1 MNNKLAL
8 ALVATAGLSAALPL
22 TAQPMQKPGSANAAL
37 VKAGTYQ
44 VDPGHTLVEWS
55 VDHMGYTPYFGL
67 FGDVTGTLVLDPKNP
82 AAARVDVSIPVARII
97 TANAP
102 LTAHLL
108 KPAAAGG
115 KAEFFGAKPAAA
127 HFVSTK
133 VEPLAGNHA
142 RITGNLTLNGVTK
155 PVTLDAAF
163 YGAGNTG
170 PMMGNKEGLG
180 FTATGTLRRSEFG
193 VGYGIPIVSDEVAL
207 KISAAFLK

>member
-1 MNNKLAL
+1 MNKLAL
-8 ALVATAGLSAALPL
+8 AAALGVAATIALPL
-22 TAQPMQKPGSANAAL
+22 TAQPMQKPGSANPAL

-44 VDPGHTLVEWS
+44 ADPGHTLVEWS

-67 FGDVTGTLVLDPKNP
+67 FGDIAGSLVIDPKDP
-82 AAARVDVSIPVARII
+82 AAAKVDVTIPVAKI
-97 TANAP
+97 TTVNAA

-115 KAEFFGAKPAAA
+115 KAEFFGANPAAA

-133 VEPLAGNHA
+133 VEPLDGNRA
-142 RITGNLTLNGVTK
+142 RITGDLTLNGVTK

-180 FTATGTLRRSEFG
+180 FTATGTLRRSDFDLSYG
-193 VGYGIPIVSDEVAL
+193 VPIVSDEVAL